1 MVLLCLFLSLSLV
14 FLRFS
19 FHIYSLR
26 RVNLVFFST
35 HIFST
40 VKTRATSDGWSA
52 VLLGRYWILIVY
64 DDSDALDF
72 YCDTV
77 KTEREKKTSTH
88 QKKHDNTNCQS
99 TEFTDGSNGVCV
111 CVCALFSSVVRQL
124 PKNMEFDVTRTM
136 LKHGNLFVV
145 VIENGLLS
153 GPNVCVDR

>member
-88 QKKHDNTNCQS
+88 QKKTRQHKLPINRIHRWI
-99 TEFTDGSNGVCV
+99 ERCV
-111 CVCALFSSVVRQL
+111 CVCLCVIFLCCTSIAKKLGIRCHQNNV
-124 PKNMEFDVTRTM
+124 KTR
-136 LKHGNLFVV
+136 
-145 VIENGLLS
+145 
-153 GPNVCVDR
+153 

>member
-88 QKKHDNTNCQS
+88 TKKNTTTQIANQPNS
-99 TEFTDGSNGVCV
+99 PMDRTVCV
-111 CVCALFSSVVRQL
+111 CVFVRYF
-124 PKNMEFDVTRTM
+124 P
-136 LKHGNLFVV
+136 
-145 VIENGLLS
+145 LLYVNCQKTWNS
-153 GPNVCVDR
+153 MSPEQC